1 MGSTTQH
8 QPQAD
13 AAPMTRPAPVPAAA
27 VPAGAMSA
35 PATSASAV
43 TAAAQVSAAA
53 VSAAAM
59 ETDSGELWRVVAAS
73 EAGAGHLRSGTPCQD
88 ACSFRPLGEGWVAIA
103 VADGAGSAAQAEVG
117 AWLSVKVAVNTLARL
132 LEAPGGGLVVDGT
145 VEASRLG
152 SLPLAALVNAQV
164 ALEGHAASSG
174 VPSRQ
179 LACTLMVLLL
189 GPGVVAA
196 AGVGDG
202 AAVVELAGG
211 RLETLLRPDCGEYAN
226 ETTFLTS
233 AGAIE
238 SAQRA
243 VLVEPVESLAVMTDG
258 VRSLALHRADW
269 APFDR
274 FFAPVFGFL
283 RREGDAAAAGEEVRR
298 MLRSD
303 GVRSRTDD
311 DVTLL
316 VATRRAFPVRSP
328 DGEPA
333 NRAAAAP
340 DGG

>member
-1 MGSTTQH
+1 
-8 QPQAD
+8 
-13 AAPMTRPAPVPAAA
+13 
-27 VPAGAMSA
+27 
-35 PATSASAV
+35 
-43 TAAAQVSAAA
+43 
-53 VSAAAM
+53 
-59 ETDSGELWRVVAAS
+59 
-73 EAGAGHLRSGTPCQD
+73 LRSGTPCQD

-117 AWLSVKVAVNTLARL
+117 AWLSVKVALGTLARL
-132 LEAPGGGLVVDGT
+132 FEAPDGGPATDDRA

-174 VPSRQ
+174 IPSRQ

-283 RREGDAAAAGEEVRR
+283 KREGDAAAAGAAVRG
-298 MLRSD
+298 MLRSE

-316 VATRRAFPVRSP
+316 VATRQTLSRRSQ
-328 DGEPA
+328 GGG
-333 NRAAAAP
+333 AAGPEADAP